1 MKKQKE
7 HITSFRI
14 KDKIKRLDK
23 ISFRIL
29 KIIILFLGIVFILFL
44 CITALGYQINTVS
57 CTKSMYPYLDCPCYT
72 VDKAYNRYY
81 SNYINETYLNE
92 TMNNILSGYNIS
104 EYNISEIN
112 KTKYYETLKLYDKEN
127 MINNLIKDDV
137 KIGDVI
143 TFHAPD
149 GYGRGYIIH
158 RIVDKCYET
167 DIIEVND
174 TWTTVNTTVQKG
186 FVTKGDSN
194 NNIDG
199 CITFDKIERMMI
211 YKTC

>member
-1 MKKQKE
+1 MKQKE
-7 HITSFRI
+7 HITSFRM

-29 KIIILFLGIVFILFL
+29 KIIILFSGIIFILFL
-44 CITALGYQINTVS
+44 GINALGYQINTVS

-72 VDKAYNRYY
+72 IDKEYDRYY

-92 TMNNILSGYNIS
+92 TMNNILLEKNLTQLNAS
-104 EYNISEIN
+104 
-112 KTKYYETLKLYDKEN
+112 KLYETLKLYDKEN
-127 MINNLIKDDV
+127 MINNLIKNDV

-143 TFHAPD
+143 TFQAPE

-158 RIVDKCYET
+158 RVVDKCYET

-174 TWTTVNTTVQKG
+174 IWTTVNTTVQKG
-186 FVTKGDSN
+186 FVTKGDN
-194 NNIDG
+194 NQNIDS
-199 CITFDKIERMMI
+199 CIPFDKIEEKMI